1 MSAAPE
7 HEGFVIE
14 LEQFLLGTLLLGQG
28 IARVRSIVRDEHF
41 IEPIHRDIFRA
52 ICDAQERSGSHEA
65 RFVAKLIPDGVGMAL
80 EARTGQNI
88 HGYLGALAANTPQTA
103 ATIEKAAKAVV
114 EQWARLSF
122 APLFERALAATA
134 DPGADPSIIARHV
147 GTEIETVLSDVR
159 GSGVRRS
166 RFSIGQAAEAA
177 IGAAREAHAK
187 GGGITGLSWGLSD
200 VNRLTGGMQRKD
212 LILVGARPSMGKTSL
227 MISSALA
234 TARAGHGI
242 GILSMEMDAEKLTAR
257 ALSDLSF
264 NGHSPVPYS
273 DIIRGQLDEQGF
285 ATIDE
290 MGERLNKLPIA
301 IDEASGSTFDI
312 RAKIESMMEQ
322 FERMGWPRLEC
333 LMVDHLGFVTPSAS
347 YRGNRNNE
355 IGEITR
361 TLKGYA
367 KEYGLA
373 LVLLSQLSRQVTQRE
388 DKRPQLSD
396 LRDSGNI
403 EQDADVVV
411 FLHREAYY
419 LDREKQTGDRELER
433 VERLA
438 DCQNQLEFIIAKQ
451 RNGPVTTV
459 DLFCDMAFSAVRNG
473 DRRGR

>member
-1 MSAAPE
+1 MSVDPNG
-7 HEGFVIE
+7 EGFIPE
-14 LEQFLLGTLLLGQG
+14 LEQSLLGALLLGQG
-28 IARVRSIVRDEHF
+28 LARVRPIVRAEHF
-41 IEPIHRDIFRA
+41 VEPIHQDIFGA
-52 ICDAQERSGSHEA
+52 ICDAHERSGSHGVPL
-65 RFVAKLIPDGVGMAL
+65 VAKLIPERVHMAL
-80 EARTGQNI
+80 KLRTDMNVL
-88 HGYLGALAANTPQTA
+88 GYLSRMAADTVHGGSL
-103 ATIEKAAKAVV
+103 IEKAAKAVV
-114 EQWARLSF
+114 EQWARLNV
-122 APLFERALAATA
+122 AVHCEQIAIAAR
-134 DPGADPSIIARHV
+134 DPAADPSILGRQIGSAV
-147 GTEIETVLSDVR
+147 EGVLSDVR

-177 IGAAREAHAK
+177 IASARAAKEQGH
-187 GGGITGLSWGLSD
+187 GLTGLSWGLTD

-227 MISSALA
+227 LISSALA

-264 NGHSPVPYS
+264 NGHVQVPYAS
-273 DIIRGQLDEQGF
+273 IIRGQLDDGQF
-285 ATIDE
+285 AAVEE
-290 MGERLNKLPIA
+290 MGRRLDQLPIA
-301 IDEASGSTFDI
+301 IDEASGTTFDI
-312 RAKIESMMEQ
+312 RVKIETMMEQ
-322 FERMGWPRLEC
+322 FERAGWPRLEC
-333 LMVDHLGFVTPSAS
+333 LMVDHLGFVQPSAH

-355 IGEITR
+355 VGEITR
-361 TLKGYA
+361 ALKGYA

-373 LVLLSQLSRQVTQRE
+373 IVLLSQLSRQLTQRD

-419 LDREKQTGDRELER
+419 LDRERATGDRETER
-433 VERLA
+433 VEKLA
-438 DCQNQLEFIIAKQ
+438 ACQHQLEFIIAKQ

-473 DRRGR
+473 DRRSL